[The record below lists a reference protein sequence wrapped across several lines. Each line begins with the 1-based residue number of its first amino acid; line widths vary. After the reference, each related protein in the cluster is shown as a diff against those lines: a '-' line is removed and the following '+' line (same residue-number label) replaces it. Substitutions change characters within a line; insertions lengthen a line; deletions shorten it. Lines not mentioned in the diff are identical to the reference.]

1 MVARFCG
8 VHFLVAE
15 TLPVLLLVL
24 LLVAVDDTWDGV
36 FVRLGDVNGTLLLG
50 KEGTL
55 VGAFVRGGEVKGTGF
70 FETALVFTGMFV
82 EMPTPLLPSL

>member
-15 TLPVLLLVL
+15 TLPLIPV

-50 KEGTL
+50 RVETL
-55 VGAFVRGGEVKGTGF
+55 VGAFVRGGEVKGTCF
-70 FETALVFTGMFV
+70 FETALVFTGMFF
-82 EMPTPLLPSL
+82 EMPTPLVPSL